1 MTLNEYQNHA
11 LETSKYPEE
20 YKVIFPALGMN
31 GEAGEV
37 AEKVKKVIRDIVIV
51 RDSNGSILVPENV
64 RESLAK
70 EIGDVLWYVAIM
82 AFDLGYPLEEIA
94 KMNCDKLN
102 SRKQRGVISG
112 DGDNR

>member
-64 RESLAK
+64 RESL
-70 EIGDVLWYVAIM
+70 D
-82 AFDLGYPLEEIA
+82 
-94 KMNCDKLN
+94 
-102 SRKQRGVISG
+102 RKSVV
-112 DGDNR
+112 